1 MWAFLLWH
9 VIIGLIIPIRLKG
22 MTNTN
27 KLHAVD
33 MEIAKLI
40 EEEISRQE
48 SHLELIASENFVS
61 EAVLIADGSVLTNKY
76 AEGYPGKRYYGGCEF
91 VDGVESLARERVK
104 KIFNVAYA
112 NVQPHSGSTANMG
125 AYRAIL
131 EPGDIVMGMALDQ
144 GGHLTHGHPLNFSG
158 IDYEFHPYF
167 VDKETEKIDYDDLAK
182 KAMEIKPKLI
192 VAGASAYPRTLDF
205 KRFREI
211 CDSVGAMLMVDMAH
225 IAGLVAA
232 KLHPNPCDYA
242 DIVTSTTH
250 KTLRGPRGGIIL
262 TNNEEIAK
270 KVDKVIFPGI
280 QGGPLM
286 HIIAAKAVAFQEA
299 LSDGFQTY
307 QEQVVKNAKAFAGK
321 FVDLGYHVV
330 SGGTDNHLLL
340 LDVLSKTGLTGKKAE
355 NLLDTVNITCNK
367 NTIPYDTQKPFI
379 ASGIRLGT
387 PAMTTRGF
395 IESDFEEVA
404 ILIDLALSNDKD
416 EVVLSEVKRRVK
428 ILTDSHPLNYSHE

>member
-1 MWAFLLWH
+1 M
-9 VIIGLIIPIRLKG
+9 ID
-22 MTNTN
+22 TN
-27 KLHAVD
+27 KLRAVD
-33 MEIAKLI
+33 MEIANLI
-40 EEEISRQE
+40 EKEISRQE

-91 VDGVESLARERVK
+91 VDGVEFLARERVK

-131 EPGDIVMGMALDQ
+131 EPGDKVMGMALDQ

-158 IDYEFHPYF
+158 IDYEFYPYF
-167 VDKETEKIDYDDLAK
+167 VDKETERIDYDDLAK
-182 KAMEIKPKLI
+182 KALEIKPKLI
-192 VAGASAYPRTLDF
+192 VAGASAYPRILDF

-232 KLHPNPCDYA
+232 KLHPNPCEYA

-299 LSDGFQTY
+299 LTDGFQAY
-307 QEQVVKNAKAFAGK
+307 QEQVVKNAKAFADK
-321 FVDLGYHVV
+321 FVNLRYHVV

-395 IESDFEEVA
+395 IESDFKEVA
-404 ILIDLALSNDKD
+404 VLIDLTLSNDKD
-416 EVVLSEVKRRVK
+416 EAVLSEVRRRVK
-428 ILTDSHPLNYSHE
+428 ILTDSHPLKYSHE

>member
-1 MWAFLLWH
+1 MKTLDFVDHELAK
-9 VIIGLIIPIRLKG
+9 IIERETIRQK
-22 MTNTN
+22 
-27 KLHAVD
+27 D
-33 MEIAKLI
+33 
-40 EEEISRQE
+40 
-48 SHLELIASENFVS
+48 HLELIASENFVS
-61 EAVLIADGSVLTNKY
+61 LAVLEADGSILTNKY

-91 VDGVESLARERVK
+91 VDEVETLAKERLQ
-104 KIFNVAYA
+104 KIFDVKFS

-125 AYRAIL
+125 AYRAVI
-131 EPGDIVMGMALDQ
+131 EKGDKVLGMALDQ

-167 VDKETEKIDYDDLAK
+167 VNKETEMIDYEELARL
-182 KAMEIKPKLI
+182 ALEVKPKLI

-211 CDSVGAMLMVDMAH
+211 ADSVGALLMVDMAH

-232 KLHPNPCDYA
+232 RLHPNPCEYA

-250 KTLRGPRGGIIL
+250 KTLRGPRGGVIL
-262 TNNEEIAK
+262 TNSEEIAK
-270 KVDKVIFPGI
+270 KIDKVIFPGI

-286 HIIAAKAVAFQEA
+286 HIIAAKAVAFKEA
-299 LSDGFQTY
+299 LQPQFIEY
-307 QEQVVKNAKAFAGK
+307 QRQVIKNAAAFADEFIK
-321 FVDLGYHVV
+321 LGYHVV

-379 ASGIRLGT
+379 SSGIRLGT
-387 PAMTTRGF
+387 PAMTTRGLK
-395 IESDFEEVA
+395 EDDFRLIA
-404 ILIDLALSNDKD
+404 RLIDKALMNPKD
-416 EVVLSEVKRRVK
+416 EDALDLVKNDVLK
-428 ILTDSHPLNYSHE
+428 LTTKYPLPYQL